1 MVDSFISFHQN
12 YIVIFDLRIVGL
24 YISALVSFFLHH
36 CLSSWRDIIKSLYY
50 ILHTMYLQL
59 IYLVDTS
66 QLGQQK
72 NEWLPG
78 FQQKCQNIASIYIL
92 SRLCALNKQPF
103 KLNFWLTYHLVFLVF
118 YLQSTSA
125 EKNMNDKV
133 RFSGFKVHIFWEGH
147 KILRNLPLTFD
158 CMYCSQK

>member
-1 MVDSFISFHQN
+1 MQVNSVGKFFHLISFHQN

-36 CLSSWRDIIKSLYY
+36 CLSSWHDIIKSLYY

-103 KLNFWLTYHLVFLVF
+103 KLNFWLKPCFPGLL
-118 YLQSTSA
+118 SA
-125 EKNMNDKV
+125 I
-133 RFSGFKVHIFWEGH
+133 HISRKKYEW
-147 KILRNLPLTFD
+147 
-158 CMYCSQK
+158 